1 MAANLLPPNASPK
14 ERAIAQACAS
24 LGELPVP
31 LRELWNPDTCPAP
44 LLPWLAWAFGV
55 EDWSADW
62 PEATQR
68 AVIKASIPL
77 RRIRGTR
84 KAVEDAVRPY
94 GSTIALREWWQKAT
108 PGTPHTFDVLLS
120 YGAGLPALTTAYQ
133 NAIVRAI
140 DRAKPLRSHYT
151 ISLALT
157 AGAQLGL
164 FGVARAGTFNR
175 LRLEG

>member
-1 MAANLLPPNASPK
+1 MDNLLPPNATPQA
-14 ERAIAQACAS
+14 RAIAQACAA
-24 LGELPVP
+24 LGELPTP
-31 LRELWNPDTCPAP
+31 LRPLWNPDTCPVA
-44 LLPWLAWAFGV
+44 LLPWLAWSMGV
-55 EDWSADW
+55 EDWDATW

-94 GSTIALREWWQKAT
+94 GSTIAIREWWEKSI

-120 YGAGLPALTTAYQ
+120 YGAGMESLSGAYQ
-133 NAIVRAI
+133 AAIVRAI

-151 ISLALT
+151 LSLALT
-157 AGAQLGL
+157 ARADLGI
-164 FGVARAGTFNR
+164 FGIARAGTFTR

>member
-1 MAANLLPPNASPK
+1 MAELLPPNATAQQ
-14 ERAIAQACAS
+14 RAIAQACAR

-31 LRELWNPDTCPAP
+31 LRELWNPDTCPRP
-44 LLPWLAWAFGV
+44 LLPWLAWALGV
-55 EDWSADW
+55 EDWDATW

-68 AVIKASIPL
+68 AIIKASIPL

-84 KAVEDAVRPY
+84 RAVEDAVRPY
-94 GSTIALREWWQKAT
+94 GSTIAIREWWEKAT
-108 PGTPHTFDVLLS
+108 PGTPHTFDVILS

-133 NAIVRAI
+133 DAIVRAI

-151 ISLALT
+151 LSLAISSR
-157 AGAQLGL
+157 AEIGA
-164 FGVARAGTFNR
+164 FGFARAGTFTR